1 MLGHSELGHSET
13 VESSKPS
20 GAHRRRTFAVAIVA
34 VALLAG
40 TTVGTSVALAA
51 TPAGHTAT
59 PRGAAPEALSDLE
72 GIAGEF
78 NATSCQQVDPSSA
91 YSISLVTTG
100 DDAPYCKVALH
111 GLGRSTPIATAVSYG
126 PYSGFSV
133 VIQGATPPRL
143 DFQVWN
149 SGSNLTGGSGAGLVM
164 FIATKPT
171 S

>member
-1 MLGHSELGHSET
+1 MPGHSET
-13 VESSKPS
+13 VENSQASR
-20 GAHRRRTFAVAIVA
+20 AHRRRTFAVAIVA

-51 TPAGHTAT
+51 TPAGHLAT
-59 PRGAAPEALSDLE
+59 PRGAAPAALSDLE

-78 NATSCQQVDPSSA
+78 NATSCTQVDSSSA

-100 DDAPYCKVALH
+100 NDAPYCKVALR
-111 GLGRSTPIATAVSYG
+111 GLGGTTPIATALSYG

-133 VIQGATPPRL
+133 VIQGATPPHL

-149 SGSNLTGGSGAGLVM
+149 SGSNLTGASGAGYVM